1 MFDISDTLKGEKI
14 CNLSDF
20 SFKHGVDLQFLVSF
34 FNNPE
39 YNSLIDEAFEFNKRT
54 NQLISKKYIETLSR
68 KFRGLLNGSTVP
80 L

>member
-1 MFDISDTLKGEKI
+1 MIMFDISDTLKYDKI

-39 YNSLIDEAFEFNKRT
+39 YNALIEEAF
-54 NQLISKKYIETLSR
+54 
-68 KFRGLLNGSTVP
+68 
-80 L
+80 